1 MAGAIV
7 SALVVAVTAF
17 SASYQH
23 QYELNIREGQA
34 HWVAGMQP
42 LSVEGLIA
50 ATTLT
55 IWFSAVIKRRAR
67 TIWPAYLVLLVALSQ
82 ASLMN
87 LAADHRFRWPWIGPE
102 ISIWPAAAFFA
113 AYEMAVW
120 IMRNRPEPQVTVNE
134 GQPAEPASPTP
145 DPDSDEQHQE
155 DLSDDRPDVL
165 VPVFPT
171 DPGWD
176 EPATFEQAVASKMDE
191 VRPVVQELRADLLS
205 NQPKGEPL
213 VPPGDVRRIEISPPI
228 AGHPGPFVVVPP
240 LGGEL
245 VHSCNGGAGPKGG
258 KKTPGCPRCDA
269 LLAGTI
275 APKGGRR

>member
-1 MAGAIV
+1 MITRSDGREQTITRSYLRWIVAGAIGA
-7 SALVVAVTAF
+7 ALVVAVTAF

-55 IWFSAVIKRRAR
+55 IWFSAVIKRRAL
-67 TIWPAYLVLLVALSQ
+67 TIWPAYAVLLIALAQ

-87 LAADHRFRWPWIGPE
+87 LAADHRFHWPWIGPE

-134 GQPAEPASPTP
+134 GQPASAAPPTP
-145 DPDSDEQHQE
+145 DPEPEDDGAWQRGAATWVPDMADEQ
-155 DLSDDRPDVL
+155 
-165 VPVFPT
+165 
-171 DPGWD
+171 
-176 EPATFEQAVASKMDE
+176 EPATFERVVADKAVG
-191 VRPVVQELRADLLS
+191 
-205 NQPKGEPL
+205 N
-213 VPPGDVRRIEISPPI
+213 
-228 AGHPGPFVVVPP
+228 
-240 LGGEL
+240 GEL
-245 VHSCNGGAGPKGG
+245 VHTCNGGAGPKGG

-269 LLAGTI
+269 LLSGAI

>member
-1 MAGAIV
+1 MHRTPRDILRAMITRSNRPEQKITGRYRLLVVGAIG

-42 LSVEGLIA
+42 LSVEGLVA
-50 ATTLT
+50 AATLT
-55 IWFSAVIKRRAR
+55 IWFSALLKRKAR
-67 TIWPAYLVLLVALSQ
+67 TMWPAYLVLLVALSQ

-87 LAADHRFRWPWIGPE
+87 LAADHRFNWPWIGPE

-120 IMRNRPEPQVTVNE
+120 IMRHRPDQPDQSVNE
-134 GQPAEPASPTP
+134 GQNASPAPPTP
-145 DPDSDEQHQE
+145 DLAPYDVNIPKVLIPEVTPMENRLPRTDPVIAVNGSAPSGIIVPE
-155 DLSDDRPDVL
+155 SDDLPED
-165 VPVFPT
+165 
-171 DPGWD
+171 
-176 EPATFEQAVASKMDE
+176 
-191 VRPVVQELRADLLS
+191 
-205 NQPKGEPL
+205 
-213 VPPGDVRRIEISPPI
+213 
-228 AGHPGPFVVVPP
+228 
-240 LGGEL
+240 EL
-245 VHSCNGGAGPKGG
+245 VHTCNGGAGPKGG

-269 LLAGTI
+269 ILSGAI

>member
-1 MAGAIV
+1 MITRSDRREQTITRSYLRWIVAGAIGA
-7 SALVVAVTAF
+7 ALVVAVTAF

-34 HWVAGMQP
+34 KWVAGMQP

-55 IWFSAVIKRRAR
+55 IWFSAVIKRRAL
-67 TIWPAYLVLLVALSQ
+67 TIWPAYAVLLIALAQ

-87 LAADHRFRWPWIGPE
+87 LAADHRFHWPWIGPE

-134 GQPAEPASPTP
+134 GQPASSAPPTP
-145 DPDSDEQHQE
+145 DPEPE
-155 DLSDDRPDVL
+155 DDGAWQRGAATWVPDMADHPEV
-165 VPVFPT
+165 
-171 DPGWD
+171 
-176 EPATFEQAVASKMDE
+176 
-191 VRPVVQELRADLLS
+191 VRPQFGGLASL
-205 NQPKGEPL
+205 N
-213 VPPGDVRRIEISPPI
+213 
-228 AGHPGPFVVVPP
+228 
-240 LGGEL
+240 GEL
-245 VHSCNGGAGPKGG
+245 VHTCNEGKGPKGG

-275 APKGGRR
+275 APKGGGRR